1 MSKSTNIVKL
11 SNGENLICTVVCD
24 TDKHIEI
31 ESPLKM
37 ETISRVTKTGVVES
51 LSLGKWVQPFSD
63 QKTISLN
70 KNLVIINLPVTIG
83 LEKYSLYMVELIQKQ
98 GRIFVQSQ
106 KRKDQRSLLLVMV
119 LLAQVSIFAIFTT
132 SCSQVRLNQ
141 EYECYNQSDE
151 DCVLHQLKI
160 PL

>member
-37 ETISRVTKTGVVES
+37 ETISRVTKTGVIES
-51 LSLGKWVQPFSD
+51 LSLGKWMQPFSD

-83 LEKYSLYMVELIQKQ
+83 LEKYYEYVLKKMDLGDGPSEEDLKAIEEEERQDVMSEYI
-98 GRIFVQSQ
+98 
-106 KRKDQRSLLLVMV
+106 KDG
-119 LLAQVSIFAIFTT
+119 FTI
-132 SCSQVRLNQ
+132 
-141 EYECYNQSDE
+141 
-151 DCVLHQLKI
+151 H
-160 PL
+160 

>member
-1 MSKSTNIVKL
+1 MTKSTNIVKL
-11 SNGENLICTVVCD
+11 SNGENIICNVVSD

-51 LSLGKWVQPFSD
+51 LSLGKWMQPFTD

-83 LEKYSLYMVELIQKQ
+83 LEKYYEYVLKKMDLGDGPSEADLKAIEEEERQAVMSEYI
-98 GRIFVQSQ
+98 
-106 KRKDQRSLLLVMV
+106 KDG
-119 LLAQVSIFAIFTT
+119 FTI
-132 SCSQVRLNQ
+132 
-141 EYECYNQSDE
+141 
-151 DCVLHQLKI
+151 H
-160 PL
+160 

>member
-11 SNGENLICTVVCD
+11 SNGENIICNVVSD

-51 LSLGKWVQPFSD
+51 LSLGKWMQPFTD

-83 LEKYSLYMVELIQKQ
+83 LEKYYEYVLKKMDLGDGPSEEDLKAIEEEERQDVMSEYI
-98 GRIFVQSQ
+98 
-106 KRKDQRSLLLVMV
+106 KDGYT
-119 LLAQVSIFAIFTT
+119 I
-132 SCSQVRLNQ
+132 
-141 EYECYNQSDE
+141 
-151 DCVLHQLKI
+151 H
-160 PL
+160 